1 MKEIDGNL
9 FRVHIIVCCTFHG
22 FKNYADG
29 WTVEHKK
36 GRKLKYPNDKSNLKW
51 LPNSNEKAAEVGLQT
66 NQGAYRS
73 QPAVKRAQPEVSG
86 KPIWTR
92 SKVEGG
98 EWSEWKR
105 WPSKNQ
111 FFEKG
116 GLFRSHCKAMCKVLK
131 VMIKKGETRTNAQ
144 GTTFEATDADPS
156 L

>member
-1 MKEIDGNL
+1 M
-9 FRVHIIVCCTFHG
+9 CCTFHG
-22 FKNYADG
+22 FEKSVDG

-36 GRKLKYPNDKSNLKW
+36 GRNMKYPNDESNLKW
-51 LPNSNEKAAEVGLQT
+51 LPGNNKLAAEVGLQT

-98 EWSEWKR
+98 QWSEWKH

-116 GLFRSHCKAMCKVLK
+116 GLFPRTTTTRQALNS
-131 VMIKKGETRTNAQ
+131 MIHKGETLSNAQ
-144 GTTFEATDADPS
+144 GATFEATDADPS